1 MKIKT
6 ELTSAREIKNL
17 QLTVDKVV
25 DTIPVEHLRG
35 FSKLVFGDVI
45 MEPRL
50 TAAQRS
56 SLPALYHPRMGAQ
69 MAWGEVALT
78 VLLPKKRFPQNL
90 LNRIALKSN
99 IAQVVLSL
107 VAQHYYLTLSKGVK
121 KTQMESACRAYV
133 EKYFAL
139 WREKQG
145 GLRVKL
151 LKPFKPQLDRWA
163 KKLAKKYKEEM
174 ARNQAQKKS

>member
-6 ELTSAREIKNL
+6 EIVASREIKNL
-17 QLTVDKVV
+17 QATVDKVV
-25 DTIPVEHLRG
+25 DVIPAEHLRG
-35 FSKLVFGDVI
+35 FSKLVFGDTI
-45 MEPRL
+45 IEPRL

-78 VLLPKKRFPQNL
+78 VLLPKKRFPQSL
-90 LNRIALKSN
+90 LNRITLKSN
-99 IAQVVLSL
+99 VAQVVLSL
-107 VAQHYYLTLSKGVK
+107 AAQHYYLTLSKGVK
-121 KTQMESACRAYV
+121 KTQMETVCRAYV

-174 ARNQAQKKS
+174 ARSQAQKKS